1 MSYSNSKVLVFIG
14 SFLCLLLLMPITPAL
29 ADYPLYLTFRDGLGD
44 PIVTTLDVRVSLWD
58 AYDVRSGDI
67 DGSGNINTSA
77 THYGGY
83 QTTKTI
89 TPNSNGNYK
98 IPSSTLTSFP
108 SAIEVSKAFLQL
120 EYKAQGAPNT
130 DYQVYDFVD
139 DPPWQ
144 NISRYLLIDEASYY
158 TSDAGPRT
166 NYNTFTL
173 DANNNASSA
182 IKLEFGETLANSLS
196 YNIASDWF
204 ELNDGLK
211 ITGDAGQQK
220 LAVVANASDPADQAQ
235 FEVRTS
241 GNVLMFSVDQDGEVD
256 VDRGGTLRNLMA
268 GTGSATDDY
277 QPLMDAGSDSD
288 GTVAFNATFASIPNI
303 QLTIHDSTTAN
314 IIVSAWVTT
323 KSTTGFTYKVTM
335 YNGSTITDQTSAATV
350 HWVAIGQE

>member
-1 MSYSNSKVLVFIG
+1 MLKKKSNKLLFLAVF
-14 SFLCLLLLMPITPAL
+14 LMLFSIIPTSPTL
-29 ADYPLYLTFRDGLGD
+29 AYYPLYLTFRDGLGD
-44 PIVTTLDVRVSLWD
+44 PITTTLDVRISLWD
-58 AYDVRSGDI
+58 TYDVRSGDI

-83 QTTKTI
+83 QDTKTI
-89 TPNSNGNYK
+89 TPNERGTYK
-98 IPSSTLTSFP
+98 IPTNVLTSFP
-108 SAIEVSKAFLQL
+108 DAIEISKAFLQL

-158 TSDAGPRT
+158 TADAGPRT

-173 DANNNASSA
+173 DSNNNASSA

-196 YNIASDWF
+196 YNITNDWF
-204 ELNDGLK
+204 ELDDGLK

-241 GNVLMFSVDQDGEVD
+241 GNVLVFSVDQDGEVD
-256 VDRGGTLRNLMA
+256 VDRGGTLRNLVA
-268 GTGSATDDY
+268 GTSSATDDY
-277 QPLMDAGSDSD
+277 RPLMDAGSDSD
-288 GTVAFNATFASIPNI
+288 GTVSFNATFASIPNI

-335 YNGSTITDQTSAATV
+335 YNGSTITDQTSSATI
-350 HWVAIGQE
+350 HWVAIGEE